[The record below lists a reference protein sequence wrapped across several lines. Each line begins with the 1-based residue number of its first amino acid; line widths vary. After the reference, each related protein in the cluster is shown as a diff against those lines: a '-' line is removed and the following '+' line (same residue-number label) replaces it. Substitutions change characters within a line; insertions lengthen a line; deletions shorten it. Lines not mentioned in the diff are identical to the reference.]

1 MGLESLLLQNMQ
13 NAGLTGIDR
22 LAGNAMFPQSQMD
35 KTQYAIPSQLP
46 TSAETIRSDYDSKTD
61 PYTGLPSTSFKK
73 GGLAAIG
80 FYEGGS
86 PEEKRAAIADIYK
99 KVLGRDP
106 GEGEDIMQWA
116 DQFGEG
122 THNDI
127 LSFANRLAQTEEGT
141 AYGKSKPNDVFANM
155 VELTQKN
162 SPFAGT
168 DNPYANMKYL
178 TSSTNPVAGDET
190 GATTTS
196 HLFQDQNGGVMTVDA
211 NGQPIGYEPGRGW
224 YDEQLRANPDA
235 VRGSSYRNQQY
246 LATGPLDKTYKFNGV
261 DVPINAQEF
270 QLDPKTG
277 QFITG
282 KSGDYAPVLMRD
294 KGYSWFDDWGAPA
307 MVVAIPALAAA
318 GVYAAG
324 AYGAGAGAG
333 ALGAEGA
340 ATVGGGALGA
350 EGAGAIGAG
359 GAAAGGGGGAAAG
372 GAGGAAAGGGGSTAL
387 NTVRGALLANSLI
400 NQLGGGSRQGYSGQG
415 LNPYGGNVGF
425 NPGVRVVSGL
435 PGASGYEKTPWANM
449 MPQIS
454 LSKLS
459 EFSPTREMSGGGTA
473 ESDTEEQIL
482 RRIRNNIKGSSES
495 NIPRMVDD
503 LLESQRRA
511 ELLDKINAKFDV
523 PSAQYVEGLGLMT
536 PPPSVN
542 GRLGV
547 NSNALG
553 GNIRAGLSGNVMMTP
568 DKKILANPGMMD
580 IGYRSSKES
589 EYDPTF
595 DISLQRALKSMPGRS
610 RDYAVAANY
619 TVPFAQ
625 GGDVGHL
632 GGYSDGGR
640 LLKGPGDG
648 MSDNIPASIANK
660 QPARL
665 ADGEFVIPADVV
677 SHLGNGSTDAGA
689 KQLYAMMDKVRK
701 ARTGNKK
708 QGKQIKPS
716 KFLPKG

>member
-1 MGLESLLLQNMQ
+1 MGLEATIKQNMQ
-13 NAGLTGIDR
+13 NSGLTGIDR
-22 LAGNAMFPQSQMD
+22 LAYNAMFPQSQMD
-35 KTQYAIPSQLP
+35 KTQYAVPTQLP
-46 TSAETIRSDYDSKTD
+46 TSAETIRSDYDSATD
-61 PYTGLPSTSFKK
+61 AYTGLPPRPFKA
-73 GGLAAIG
+73 GGLAGIPRFNG
-80 FYEGGS
+80 EDGSEVQPWS
-86 PEEKRAAIADIYK
+86 PESGQVTLLQPSSEDPSAEPKTVGYTIPKDDIKSYVAYDETDATGNPLGGGQYILKDGSAISVNSKGIVSGA
-99 KVLGRDP
+99 VP
-106 GEGEDIMQWA
+106 GKNDYTLNEQGYYQPTGANLNWYG
-116 DQFGEG
+116 DQ
-122 THNDI
+122 
-127 LSFANRLAQTEEGT
+127 NRLT
-141 AYGKSKPNDVFANM
+141 
-155 VELTQKN
+155 KN
-162 SPFAGT
+162 I
-168 DNPYANMKYL
+168 
-178 TSSTNPVAGDET
+178 
-190 GATTTS
+190 
-196 HLFQDQNGGVMTVDA
+196 GGVEVDVPNIYHKGGYQDDKGNLRTDA
-211 NGQPIGYEPGRGW
+211 NGLVVPLAP
-224 YDEQLRANPDA
+224 A
-235 VRGSSYRNQQY
+235 Y
-246 LATGPLDKTYKFNGV
+246 LDSGA
-261 DVPINAQEF
+261 
-270 QLDPKTG
+270 
-277 QFITG
+277 G
-282 KSGDYAPVLMRD
+282 KSGLADAAP
-294 KGYSWFDDWGAPA
+294 Y
-307 MVVAIPALAAA
+307 IALAAMTA
-318 GVYAAG
+318 ATMGAG
-324 AYGAGAGAG
+324 ATGFAGMVPASETLMGGLGALGAGSSAVPLSQITGSTFAGPAFQLGAAETAAGAG
-333 ALGAEGA
+333 AL
-340 ATVGGGALGA
+340 
-350 EGAGAIGAG
+350 G
-359 GAAAGGGGGAAAG
+359 GAAAGGGGAAG
-372 GAGGAAAGGGGSTAL
+372 GAGGAAANTITGSQAL
-387 NTVRGALLANSLI
+387 NTVRGAMMANALL
-400 NQLGGGSRQGYSGQG
+400 NQLSGGSRQSYSGQG
-415 LNPYGGNVGF
+415 VNPYGGNVGF
-425 NPGVRVVSGL
+425 NPGTRTPVGL
-435 PGASGYEKTPWANM
+435 PGMSAYERTPWANM

-459 EFSPTREMSGGGTA
+459 EFAPTKEMSGGGTA

-511 ELLDKINAKFDV
+511 ELLDKINARFDV

-536 PPPSVN
+536 PPPSVS

-547 NSNALG
+547 NSDALG

-708 QGKQIKPS
+708 QGKQINPS